1 MPQKSIKPKLRFQT
15 GVHSVKGT
23 ISKCYKGLK
32 WTSNFKKIDLSFH
45 KEGNQ
50 GPRGQVMAMVS
61 EQKGQVSSLT
71 LRSC

>member
-32 WTSNFKKIDLSFH
+32 WTSNFKKIYPEALIP
-45 KEGNQ
+45 GYLQMTNQ
-50 GPRGQVMAMVS
+50 
-61 EQKGQVSSLT
+61 T
-71 LRSC
+71 